1 MQSMLKCRHDAHN
14 HCCYSHRFHA
24 VWNVVSGKNLDYT
37 TVKYCESSLS
47 DAVWMYYLIDLQ
59 WELTSGPP
67 PLYETCPIIYCKQ
80 EMWSDC
86 RVKGVGSKGQIP
98 QPLVCLADQTQR
110 ASMNAHTHVQEH
122 TDVYECNR
130 LDELIE
136 PASPKGQQQHFLIF
150 FIPEFGDFLPCS
162 LVIVYIFQHCSH

>member
-1 MQSMLKCRHDAHN
+1 MN
-14 HCCYSHRFHA
+14 H
-24 VWNVVSGKNLDYT
+24 
-37 TVKYCESSLS
+37 LS
-47 DAVWMYYLIDLQ
+47 PTPYGCITWLICNGNWPQDPP
-59 WELTSGPP
+59 PP

-122 TDVYECNR
+122 TAVYECNR

-136 PASPKGQQQHFLIF
+136 PASPKGQQQHFFIF

-162 LVIVYIFQHCSH
+162 LVIVYIFQHCSHWFQLYCVKDTWALPVFPSVMCVFIHGGYFMTYSV